1 MHTNLWESA
10 GNALGRARAIKLKS
24 FGGYLL
30 VSTLIGTVHLKV
42 TKHQHEPE
50 LRETVNAMNEH
61 FRTSTVRTNLPPFPL
76 HVILEVL
83 LLAVVVTIFSGS
95 F

>member
-30 VSTLIGTVHLKV
+30 VSTLIGTVHFTV
-42 TKHQHEPE
+42 TEDWHEPE
-50 LRETVNAMNEH
+50 LREIVDAMNEH
-61 FRTSTVRTNLPPFPL
+61 FRTSTVRTNLTPFPL

-83 LLAVVVTIFSGS
+83 LLAVVVTFFYGS